1 MNAAPDFGTAIRQNG
16 SPKHDFPL
24 QNGPNHHPV
33 EYQNYIGGGA
43 GGGGGGMQ
51 NQQPNHQQQQ
61 QQQQDLTIDGIP
73 NNFPHRRS
81 RASRTFKNPPQPHM
95 CIKERTLDG
104 KEVFINVLSWTRIA
118 NPDNPDAPIPLYGGM
133 KVGKIPPGSPKAPPL
148 VYAVM
153 ASPEVLKKAGR
164 KCPDTPERMNLVDLM
179 CEFVEAMNPSLHL
192 SRKPEI
198 LKDRDLSGE
207 LKDVW
212 SAVQACRD
220 KGRSDNGPPENL
232 VVYTEFGP
240 DSAPS
245 YEQTI
250 QQHHHQQQHQQQQL
264 QYQQQYDQ
272 LPNTPDQQG
281 RFPLSAGQQQQQQ
294 HHYPYHHQQQQQ
306 QQQSA
311 ITHNNHSNSSI
322 LTSIDP
328 ISTLSATDGA
338 NGTDGSP
345 LNGSSC
351 YAMLD
356 EFLSK
361 EAESLR
367 LSAGNGSNGTTLP
380 NADGNANS
388 TLTSSSSSSSTP
400 TVPQTSPTNPPT
412 SAAAAAA
419 ASATPAPVP
428 AKEST
433 KSSSG
438 HTFFPMFRSS
448 KSSSSSSSSSSTT
461 TNSNSSSGANNN
473 TANNAQLNVGSQ
485 AGEKPTVNGGSEPA
499 APVSSAPT
507 SDSAQG
513 APEPPTPKAAKTG
526 SKKSGLNFFRRNK
539 SSTAAAASDTAS
551 SKKDPSTTPTKQ
563 PPAPVVVA
571 SVLPAGL
578 SSATSAPAT
587 PAATGAASTG
597 PTEAK
602 LQDNMPD
609 ALPSHGLA
617 NHRTHQHGGAYH
629 LDGGSNNASN
639 GGGGGD
645 GEMHET
651 TSAATIAAK

>member
-1 MNAAPDFGTAIRQNG
+1 MNAAPDFGTAIRQNS

-24 QNGPNHHPV
+24 QNGPTHPV
-33 EYQNYIGGGA
+33 EYQNYIGS
-43 GGGGGGMQ
+43 GGGGGGGGGGVGVGVGMQ
-51 NQQPNHQQQQ
+51 NHQ

-95 CIKERTLDG
+95 CIKERTVDG

-250 QQHHHQQQHQQQQL
+250 QQHQQQQQQQHHHQL
-264 QYQQQYDQ
+264 QYQQQYEQ
-272 LPNTPDQQG
+272 LPNSHEQQGG
-281 RFPLSAGQQQQQQ
+281 RFPLSVATSAQQQQQ
-294 HHYPYHHQQQQQ
+294 HYPYHHQQQ
-306 QQQSA
+306 SA
-311 ITHNNHSNSSI
+311 INLNNHSNSSV
-322 LTSIDP
+322 LTSIEQQ
-328 ISTLSATDGA
+328 ISTISVTDGPLNEGTTGS
-338 NGTDGSP
+338 NGIAPTAT
-345 LNGSSC
+345 NGSSNN
-351 YAMLD
+351 D
-356 EFLSK
+356 ELLAK
-361 EAESLR
+361 ETESLK
-367 LSAGNGSNGTTLP
+367 LSSSNGSSNGTVSKTNGITLP
-380 NADGNANS
+380 NADASVNPAPPM
-388 TLTSSSSSSSTP
+388 TSSSSP
-400 TVPQTSPTNPPT
+400 TVPQTSPTN
-412 SAAAAAA
+412 S
-419 ASATPAPVP
+419 TPVLP
-428 AKEST
+428 AKEPT

-438 HTFFPMFRSS
+438 HNFFPMFRSS
-448 KSSSSSSSSSSTT
+448 KSSNSSSTSVAA
-461 TNSNSSSGANNN
+461 NSNSTGGNNGA
-473 TANNAQLNVGSQ
+473 ANNAQLSSGT
-485 AGEKPTVNGGSEPA
+485 APGGDKPSVNGGGGSESVASSNATSDNGTSEP
-499 APVSSAPT
+499 
-507 SDSAQG
+507 
-513 APEPPTPKAAKTG
+513 PKATKTS

-539 SSTAAAASDTAS
+539 STADGG
-551 SKKDPSTTPTKQ
+551 SKKEPSTPTKQ
-563 PPAPVVVA
+563 PPAA
-571 SVLPAGL
+571 GVLPASI
-578 SSATSAPAT
+578 SSATSGPAT

-597 PTEAK
+597 PEAK
-602 LQDNMPD
+602 LQTLMDND
-609 ALPSHGLA
+609 AISHG
-617 NHRTHQHGGAYH
+617 NHRGHQNHPYH
-629 LDGGSNNASN
+629 LDSGSNGNGGSGDGAGN
-639 GGGGGD
+639 GGD
-645 GEMHET
+645 ILEAST
-651 TSAATIAAK
+651 ATIAAK

>member
-43 GGGGGGMQ
+43 GGGGGGGMQ
-51 NQQPNHQQQQ
+51 TQQPNHQQQQQ

-250 QQHHHQQQHQQQQL
+250 QQHHHQQQHQQQL

-294 HHYPYHHQQQQQ
+294 QHHYPYHHQQQ

-322 LTSIDP
+322 LTSIEP

-345 LNGSSC
+345 QNGSSC

-367 LSAGNGSNGTTLP
+367 LSASN
-380 NADGNANS
+380 
-388 TLTSSSSSSSTP
+388 
-400 TVPQTSPTNPPT
+400 
-412 SAAAAAA
+412 AA

-428 AKEST
+428 AKESS

-473 TANNAQLNVGSQ
+473 TANNAQLSAGSQ

-499 APVSSAPT
+499 APASSAPT

-513 APEPPTPKAAKTG
+513 APEPPTPKAAKTS

-617 NHRTHQHGGAYH
+617 NHRTHQHSGAYH
-629 LDGGSNNASN
+629 LDGGSNNGSN
-639 GGGGGD
+639 GGGGD

-651 TSAATIAAK
+651 ASAATIAAK

>member
-1 MNAAPDFGTAIRQNG
+1 MNAAPDFGTAIRQNS

-24 QNGPNHHPV
+24 QNGPNHPA
-33 EYQNYIGGGA
+33 EYQNYIGGG
-43 GGGGGGMQ
+43 GGGGGGAGGGVGMQ
-51 NQQPNHQQQQ
+51 NHQ

-95 CIKERTLDG
+95 CIKERTVDG

-250 QQHHHQQQHQQQQL
+250 QQHQQQQQQQQHHQL
-264 QYQQQYDQ
+264 QYQQQYEQ
-272 LPNTPDQQG
+272 LPHSHEQQG
-281 RFPLSAGQQQQQQ
+281 RFPLSVAASQQQQQQ
-294 HHYPYHHQQQQQ
+294 QQHYPYHHQQQ
-306 QQQSA
+306 SA
-311 ITHNNHSNSSI
+311 INLNNHSNSSV
-322 LTSIDP
+322 LTSIEQQ
-328 ISTLSATDGA
+328 ISTISV
-338 NGTDGSP
+338 TDGSGIEGTIGSNGITSTSANGDE
-345 LNGSSC
+345 LLTKETESLKLSSSNGSS
-351 YAMLD
+351 
-356 EFLSK
+356 
-361 EAESLR
+361 
-367 LSAGNGSNGTTLP
+367 NGTVSKTNGITLP
-380 NADGNANS
+380 NADGSANVP
-388 TLTSSSSSSSTP
+388 TLTSSSSSP
-400 TVPQTSPTNPPT
+400 TVPQTSPTNT
-412 SAAAAAA
+412 TTNC
-419 ASATPAPVP
+419 TPVMP
-428 AKEST
+428 AKEPT

-438 HTFFPMFRSS
+438 HNFFPMFRSS
-448 KSSSSSSSSSSTT
+448 KSSNSSSSAAATAV
-461 TNSNSSSGANNN
+461 NNAGGNN
-473 TANNAQLNVGSQ
+473 TAANNAQLSSGT
-485 AGEKPTVNGGSEPA
+485 APGTDKPSVNGGGTESVASSNATSDNGTSEP
-499 APVSSAPT
+499 
-507 SDSAQG
+507 
-513 APEPPTPKAAKTG
+513 PKATKTS

-539 SSTAAAASDTAS
+539 SSTDAG
-551 SKKDPSTTPTKQ
+551 SKKEPSTPTKQ
-563 PPAPVVVA
+563 PPTPPAA
-571 SVLPAGL
+571 SVLPAGI
-578 SSATSAPAT
+578 SSATSGPAT

-597 PTEAK
+597 PEAK
-602 LQDNMPD
+602 LLLDND
-609 ALPSHGLA
+609 AISVG
-617 NHRTHQHGGAYH
+617 NHRSHQYH
-629 LDGGSNNASN
+629 LESGSNGN
-639 GGGGGD
+639 GGGGSGAVEG
-645 GEMHET
+645 GELLET
-651 TSAATIAAK
+651 STATIAAK